1 MAILALLMAVPFERG
16 RGCAVCPT
24 DCPMHAT
31 RRAPH
36 MGCHQG
42 GGTPK
47 APAPADNGACAMRA
61 ACGHHG
67 GGDVVAFHA
76 ELPLALT
83 GAPVLPRLAL
93 AGALA
98 PPHTADGP
106 QPPDRPPE
114 SRVV

>member
-1 MAILALLMAVPFERG
+1 MLALLLAVPFERG

-24 DCPMHAT
+24 DCPMHAA
-31 RRAPH
+31 RRTAR

-47 APAPADNGACAMRA
+47 TTAPADDGACAMRA

-83 GAPVLPRLAL
+83 GEPVLPRLAL
-93 AGALA
+93 GRAPA

-106 QPPDRPPE
+106 PPLDRPPE
-114 SRVV
+114 PRVV